1 MKFETGLRVN
11 GKINN
16 IVDFG
21 IFVDLPK
28 RHHGLIHESDFGEK
42 WPSSK
47 AKFEVGQELRVVV
60 LNNSHGRL
68 SLSLS
73 RVNDPKL
80 IDPTNSF
87 NQQTNFTQSL
97 TKLTNKATQEL
108 KYLKEELSKS
118 DL

>member
-47 AKFEVGQELRVVV
+47 AKFEVGQEL
-60 LNNSHGRL
+60 SHHVYINEKYVNE
-68 SLSLS
+68 SLFYEECPTYISGNCTFMPNECFAVSFLDEEKIKRS
-73 RVNDPKL
+73 FGF
-80 IDPTNSF
+80 TNSP
-87 NQQTNFTQSL
+87 L
-97 TKLTNKATQEL
+97 
-108 KYLKEELSKS
+108 
-118 DL
+118 